1 VLIVARYA
9 STRAG
14 LVAMLE
20 DNGIEIVDE
29 IAGSGDLESAL
40 TSVDAVLYDAEPT
53 DAAEVI
59 RLTAAQD
66 VALVA
71 LDSGPD
77 LAQSLTIAALRGW
90 SLLPKEAEREEIVA
104 ALHAASSGL
113 ISFDRTAA
121 LTLLR
126 PPLVTTGATAADTT
140 ILTPREREILQQMAE
155 GLPNKQIALRLNIS
169 LHTVKF
175 HVASILA
182 KLGVQSRTEAVTL
195 GVRQGLVLL

>member
-1 VLIVARYA
+1 
-9 STRAG
+9 
-14 LVAMLE
+14 MLE

-40 TSVDAVLYDAEPT
+40 TDVDAVLYDAEPT

-59 RLTAAQD
+59 RLTAARD
-66 VALVA
+66 AALVV
-71 LDSGPD
+71 LDSGPE
-77 LAQSLTIAALRGW
+77 LAQTLTTAALRGW
-90 SLLPKEAEREEIVA
+90 SLLPKEAEREEILA
-104 ALHAASSGL
+104 ALCAASSGL

-126 PPLVTTGATAADTT
+126 PPLVPTGAVAAESD

-175 HVASILA
+175 HVASILS